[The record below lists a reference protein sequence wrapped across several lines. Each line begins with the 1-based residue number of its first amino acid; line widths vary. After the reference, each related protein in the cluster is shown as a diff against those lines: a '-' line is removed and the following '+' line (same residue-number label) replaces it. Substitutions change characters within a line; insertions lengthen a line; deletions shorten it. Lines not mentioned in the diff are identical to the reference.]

1 MSNYWRYSRSAYYS
15 VLMALPLLLAYEVLI
30 VLTKSEFWENAVD
43 RVLKVVPLLKS
54 MQNEE

>member
-1 MSNYWRYSRSAYYS
+1 KI
-15 VLMALPLLLAYEVLI
+15 LMDSGSLTCEDLASKHLGI
-30 VLTKSEFWENAVD
+30 DLTKSEFWENAVD